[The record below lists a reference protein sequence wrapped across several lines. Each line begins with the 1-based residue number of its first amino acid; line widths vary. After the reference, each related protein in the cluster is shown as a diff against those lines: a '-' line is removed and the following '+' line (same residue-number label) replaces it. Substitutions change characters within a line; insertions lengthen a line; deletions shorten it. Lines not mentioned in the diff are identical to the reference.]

1 MLSGSLPN
9 LQSAK
14 HGLAAASCHLLE
26 VLYCKSH
33 NILKSLFLLL
43 LWFNLF
49 RVLGLYVNK
58 DANHLWT
65 ALVKGLSKGRAL
77 RPRCIFIC

>member
-1 MLSGSLPN
+1 MLLSSLPN

-14 HGLAAASCHLLE
+14 HGLAATSCHLLE
-26 VLYCKSH
+26 VLYHKSH
-33 NILKSLFLLL
+33 NILRSLFFLL
-43 LWFNLF
+43 LWFDLF
-49 RVLGLYVNK
+49 GVLGLYVNK

-77 RPRCIFIC
+77 CPRCIFIC